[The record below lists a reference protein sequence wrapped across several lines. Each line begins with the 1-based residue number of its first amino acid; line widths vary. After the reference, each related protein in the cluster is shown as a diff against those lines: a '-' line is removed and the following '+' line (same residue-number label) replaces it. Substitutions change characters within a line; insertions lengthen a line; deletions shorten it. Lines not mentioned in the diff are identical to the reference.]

1 MRFKLNKLVDH
12 RILVVVGC
20 LLSSHLYGQE
30 ISKVETMVNQ
40 WLGIERQ
47 INALESEWQQQQ
59 PLLTQRM
66 RLLELEKEQLLTM
79 LSEKKGDSS
88 QVEKQ
93 RLALA
98 EEQTRLEQEQ
108 GILEQ
113 QIGLLTNQLNGLDET
128 LPPPVKQAWQQDI
141 GELDSAA
148 ESSIQ
153 LQGNLARLSKL
164 AEFDQRI
171 SVVQMPIANNEN
183 DQILV
188 KQLYLGASSAWFVS
202 LDGSFSGTGRVTQS
216 GWQWQFDDNI
226 DSNAISQAIAIFEKQ
241 SEADFVSLPFSIS
254 SLKEQ

>member
-1 MRFKLNKLVDH
+1 MKDKLNKLVG
-12 RILVVVGC
+12 RKVLLVVGC
-20 LLSSHLYGQE
+20 LLSSNLYGQE

-40 WLGIERQ
+40 WLGLERQ

-98 EEQTRLEQEQ
+98 EEQTTLEQEQ
-108 GILEQ
+108 GVLEQ
-113 QIGLLTNQLNGLDET
+113 QISLLSNQLNALEQR

-141 GELDSAA
+141 GDTDSSS
-148 ESSIQ
+148 ESSIP
-153 LQGNLARLSKL
+153 LQANLARLSKL

-171 SVVQMPIANNEN
+171 AVVQMPINNKQNE
-183 DQILV
+183 QILV

-202 LDGSFSGTGRVTQS
+202 LDGSYSGTGQVTDN
-216 GWQWQFDDNI
+216 GWQWQFDDNS
-226 DSNAISQAIAIFEKQ
+226 DSSAISKAIAIFEKQ